1 MTKPTP
7 FIAPPCLEDVEILYR
22 DNDFLIVNKPSGLLS
37 VPGRLSENKDCL
49 ITRLQE
55 QDPCAM
61 IVHRLDMDTSG
72 VMIIALN
79 KDSHRQLSRQFE
91 QRQTKKTYRANVYGI
106 VKEDR
111 DSINLP
117 IITDWPNRPKQ
128 KVDFNEGKSS
138 LTHYQVID
146 RDDTKQITQ
155 LLLTPITGRSHQLR
169 IHLAE
174 IGHPI
179 LGCDFYAHDEAKL
192 MSQRLMLHACYL
204 GFYHP
209 SNNEWL
215 DFKCEAS
222 FDIPMN

>member
-1 MTKPTP
+1 MTKTTP
-7 FIAPPCLEDVEILYR
+7 FIVPHCLEDVEILFR
-22 DNDFLIVNKPSGLLS
+22 DDDFLVVNKPSGLLS
-37 VPGRLSENKDCL
+37 VPGRLAENKDCL

-55 QDPCAM
+55 QDPSAM

-72 VMIIALN
+72 IMVIALN
-79 KDSHRQLSRQFE
+79 RDSHRQLSRQFE
-91 QRQTKKTYRANVYGI
+91 QRQTKKTYRANVFGI
-106 VKEDR
+106 VKD
-111 DSINLP
+111 DHASIDLP

-128 KVDFNEGKSS
+128 KVDFNEGKSA
-138 LTHYQVID
+138 LTHYQVLD
-146 RDDTKQITQ
+146 RENTKNITK

-179 LGCDFYAHDEAKL
+179 LGCNFYAHHEAKI

-209 SNNEWL
+209 SNNTWL

-222 FDIPMN
+222 FETPNN